1 MDKWNSFPVKSP
13 EKMDVVLFR
22 ENTEDVYS
30 GVEYESGTD
39 EANEVIEFL
48 QKKLNA
54 NVRDLSGIGI
64 KPISAFGTK
73 RLVKKAVQYAID
85 NNRKSVTLGSQG
97 QYNEIYRGCF

>member
-1 MDKWNSFPVKSP
+1 M
-13 EKMDVVLFR
+13 

-73 RLVKKAVQYAID
+73 D
-85 NNRKSVTLGSQG
+85 
-97 QYNEIYRGCF
+97 

>member
-1 MDKWNSFPVKSP
+1 MDKWNSFPCEKP

-48 QKKLNA
+48 QKN
-54 NVRDLSGIGI
+54 
-64 KPISAFGTK
+64 
-73 RLVKKAVQYAID
+73 
-85 NNRKSVTLGSQG
+85 
-97 QYNEIYRGCF
+97 